1 MILHDLFRAD
11 LKIKHKEEVNMKT
24 YKSMLSVVCCWCLCL
39 SLCTVAFA
47 KEAVTQEEVLSPTVE
62 LQENDESQAID
73 KIALQKQKDKEI
85 YDAKMQAKADK
96 KAAMAS
102 EITLATDANV
112 NPSNISTITTK

>member
-47 KEAVTQEEVLSPTVE
+47 KEAVTQDEVLK
-62 LQENDESQAID
+62 L
-73 KIALQKQKDKEI
+73 
-85 YDAKMQAKADK
+85 
-96 KAAMAS
+96 
-102 EITLATDANV
+102 
-112 NPSNISTITTK
+112 